1 MRKLAILTLFLFP
14 LFVFGQK
21 WSQVTFK
28 NNDGKNEKKWVY
40 KVSGKFKDYEK
51 RGWNDFGSPKF
62 KIKPV
67 NVSVH
72 VFNNGTINLYFVEKN
87 EKVASTFLTESK
99 SNSVSVNKKKQWT
112 INVKTSKNSPVSKFV
127 MSKCWG
133 SRNCLF
139 FPYRSQQKKFL
150 EFISN
155 QFIGCYIE
163 HDKRSYTWPIAK
175 LTK

>member
-1 MRKLAILTLFLFP
+1 MMRKLAILTLFLFP

-21 WSQVTFK
+21 WSQVAFK
-28 NNDGKNEKKWVY
+28 NNDGKNEKKWLY

-51 RGWNDFGSPKF
+51 RGWNDFGPPEF

-72 VFNNGTINLYFVEKN
+72 VFNSGSVNLYFVEKN
-87 EKVASTFLTESK
+87 EKVASTFLEESK
-99 SNSVSVNKKKQWT
+99 SNPITKKDYWT

-127 MSKCWG
+127 MSKGWPC
-133 SRNCLF
+133 RNCLY
-139 FPYRSQQKKFL
+139 FPFPSQQKKFL
-150 EFISN
+150 ELISN
-155 QFIGCYIE
+155 RFIVCQIE

>member
-62 KIKPV
+62 KIKHELAFFM
-67 NVSVH
+67 NDDALAR
-72 VFNNGTINLYFVEKN
+72 NGT
-87 EKVASTFLTESK
+87 
-99 SNSVSVNKKKQWT
+99 
-112 INVKTSKNSPVSKFV
+112 
-127 MSKCWG
+127 
-133 SRNCLF
+133 
-139 FPYRSQQKKFL
+139 L
-150 EFISN
+150 EHFIL
-155 QFIGCYIE
+155 I
-163 HDKRSYTWPIAK
+163 
-175 LTK
+175 